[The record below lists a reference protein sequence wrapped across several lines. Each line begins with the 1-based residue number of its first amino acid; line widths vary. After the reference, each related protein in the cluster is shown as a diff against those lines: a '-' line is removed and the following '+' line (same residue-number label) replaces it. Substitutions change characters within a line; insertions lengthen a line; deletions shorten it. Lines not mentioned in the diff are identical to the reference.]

1 MNRDFAKQALLRGE
15 KVHLDA
21 WASNE
26 YVYMKGEE
34 VYDEN
39 GTIIPHFMRA
49 LGEAL
54 PEFGWTIFVG
64 KGNEEKPEKAKEA
77 PKSEP
82 IRFEDLLPALR
93 ENLIAARRRA
103 WDVDTFIFAQV
114 PAKVDKD
121 SIQSMR
127 SLPKVAKEVF
137 EEMFEEEGEGE
148 LSYNHQIVVTHKGMI
163 SNYTPSGNDF
173 WADDWLIISEGEVW
187 SSYKRDIPKAS

>member
-26 YVYMKGEE
+26 YVYLKDNV

-39 GTIIPHFMRA
+39 NTPIPQFI
-49 LGEAL
+49 GVIDTL

-64 KGNEEKPEKAKEA
+64 KGNEDKPKKAKET

-103 WDVDTFIFAQV
+103 WDTDTFIFAQV

-173 WADDWLIISEGEVW
+173 WADDWLIISEGGVW
-187 SSYKRDIPKAS
+187 SSYKRDIPKIS

>member
-26 YVYMKGEE
+26 YVYLKDNV

-39 GTIIPHFMRA
+39 NTPIPQFI
-49 LGEAL
+49 GVIDTL

-64 KGNEEKPEKAKEA
+64 KGNEEKPKKAKET

-103 WDVDTFIFAQV
+103 WDTDTFIFAQV

-173 WADDWLIISEGEVW
+173 WADDWLIISEGGVW
-187 SSYKRDIPKAS
+187 SSYKRDIPKVS

>member
-26 YVYMKGEE
+26 YVYLKDNV

-39 GTIIPHFMRA
+39 NTPIPQFI
-49 LGEAL
+49 GVIDTL

-64 KGNEEKPEKAKEA
+64 KGNEEKPKKAKET

-103 WDVDTFIFAQV
+103 WDTDTFIFAQV

-121 SIQSMR
+121 SIQGMR

-173 WADDWLIISEGEVW
+173 GQMTG
-187 SSYKRDIPKAS
+187 

>member
-1 MNRDFAKQALLRGE
+1 MNKDFAKQALLRGE
-15 KVHLDA
+15 KVHLDV

-26 YVYMKGEE
+26 YVYLKDNV

-39 GTIIPHFMRA
+39 NTVVPQFIGVMDT
-49 LGEAL
+49 L

-64 KGNEEKPEKAKEA
+64 EEKKET
-77 PKSEP
+77 PKCEP

-93 ENLIAARRRA
+93 EGLIAARRRA
-103 WDVDTFIFAQV
+103 WDINTFIFAQV

-121 SIQSMR
+121 SIQSMK

-148 LSYNHQIVVTHKGMI
+148 LSYNHQIVVTHKGMT

-173 WADDWLIISEGEVW
+173 WADDWLIVSEGYGW
-187 SSYKRDIPKAS
+187 SSYKRDIPKVS

>member
-26 YVYMKGEE
+26 YVYMKDNV

-39 GTIIPHFMRA
+39 NTPIPQFI
-49 LGEAL
+49 GVIDTL

-64 KGNEEKPEKAKEA
+64 KGNEEKQKKTKET

-103 WDVDTFIFAQV
+103 WDTDTFIFAQV
-114 PAKVDKD
+114 SAKVDKD

>member
-26 YVYMKGEE
+26 YVYLKDNV

-39 GTIIPHFMRA
+39 NTPIPEFIKVMDT
-49 LGEAL
+49 L

-64 KGNEEKPEKAKEA
+64 KGNEEKPKKEKEA

-103 WDVDTFIFAQV
+103 WDTDTFIFAQV

-173 WADDWLIISEGEVW
+173 WADDWLIISEGGVW
-187 SSYKRDIPKAS
+187 SSYKRDIPKVS

>member
-26 YVYMKGEE
+26 YVYLKDNV

-39 GTIIPHFMRA
+39 NTPIPEFIKVMDT
-49 LGEAL
+49 L

-64 KGNEEKPEKAKEA
+64 KGNEEKPKKTSET

-93 ENLIAARRRA
+93 ENLIAARRRE
-103 WDVDTFIFAQV
+103 WDTDTFIFAQV

-173 WADDWLIISEGEVW
+173 WADDWLIISEGGVW
-187 SSYKRDIPKAS
+187 SSYKRDIPKVS

>member
-26 YVYMKGEE
+26 YVYLKDNV

-39 GTIIPHFMRA
+39 NTPIPEFIKVIDT
-49 LGEAL
+49 L

-64 KGNEEKPEKAKEA
+64 KGNEEKPKKAKET

-103 WDVDTFIFAQV
+103 WDTDTFIFAQV

-173 WADDWLIISEGEVW
+173 WADDWLIISEGGVW
-187 SSYKRDIPKAS
+187 SSYKRDIPKIS

>member
-1 MNRDFAKQALLRGE
+1 MYLKDN
-15 KVHLDA
+15 V
-21 WASNE
+21 
-26 YVYMKGEE
+26 

-39 GTIIPHFMRA
+39 NTLIPEFIKVMDT
-49 LGEAL
+49 L

-64 KGNEEKPEKAKEA
+64 KGNEEKPKKEKEA

-103 WDVDTFIFAQV
+103 WDTDTFIFAQV

-173 WADDWLIISEGEVW
+173 WADDWLIISEGGVW
-187 SSYKRDIPKAS
+187 SSYKRDIPKIS

>member
-26 YVYMKGEE
+26 YVYLKDNV

-39 GTIIPHFMRA
+39 NTPIPQFI
-49 LGEAL
+49 GVIDTL

-64 KGNEEKPEKAKEA
+64 KGNEEKPKKAKET

-103 WDVDTFIFAQV
+103 WDTDTFIFAQV

-173 WADDWLIISEGEVW
+173 WADDWLIISEGGVW
-187 SSYKRDIPKAS
+187 SSYKRDIPKIS

>member
-26 YVYMKGEE
+26 YVYMKDNV

-39 GTIIPHFMRA
+39 NTPIPQFI
-49 LGEAL
+49 GVIDTL
-54 PEFGWTIFVG
+54 PEFGWTLFVE
-64 KGNEEKPEKAKEA
+64 KGNEEKPKKTKEA

-103 WDVDTFIFAQV
+103 WDTDTFIFAQV
-114 PAKVDKD
+114 SAKVDKD

-173 WADDWLIISEGEVW
+173 WADDWLIISEGGVW
-187 SSYKRDIPKAS
+187 SSYKRDIPKVS

>member
-1 MNRDFAKQALLRGE
+1 MDRDFAKQALLRGE
-15 KVHLDA
+15 KVHLDS
-21 WASNE
+21 WADNE
-26 YVYMKGEE
+26 YVYLKDNM

-39 GTIIPHFMRA
+39 NTPIPQFI
-49 LGEAL
+49 GVIDTL

-64 KGNEEKPEKAKEA
+64 KGNEEKPKKAKET

-103 WDVDTFIFAQV
+103 WDTDTFIFAQV

-173 WADDWLIISEGEVW
+173 WADDWLIISEGGVW
-187 SSYKRDIPKAS
+187 SSYKRDIPKIS

>member
-26 YVYMKGEE
+26 YVYLKDNV

-39 GTIIPHFMRA
+39 NTVVPQFIKVMDT
-49 LGEAL
+49 L

-64 KGNEEKPEKAKEA
+64 KGNEEKPKKTSEA

-103 WDVDTFIFAQV
+103 WDTDTFIFAQV

-173 WADDWLIISEGEVW
+173 WADDWLIISEGGVW
-187 SSYKRDIPKAS
+187 SSYKRDIPKVS

>member
-26 YVYMKGEE
+26 YVYLKDNV

-39 GTIIPHFMRA
+39 NTLIPEFIKVMDT
-49 LGEAL
+49 L

-64 KGNEEKPEKAKEA
+64 KGNEEKPKKTSET

-93 ENLIAARRRA
+93 ENLIAARRRE
-103 WDVDTFIFAQV
+103 WDTDTFIFAQV

-173 WADDWLIISEGEVW
+173 WADDWLIISEGGVW
-187 SSYKRDIPKAS
+187 SSYKRDIPKVS

>member
-1 MNRDFAKQALLRGE
+1 MDRDFAKQALLRGE
-15 KVHLDA
+15 KVHLDS
-21 WASNE
+21 WADNE
-26 YVYMKGEE
+26 YVYLKDNV
-34 VYDEN
+34 VYDEHN
-39 GTIIPHFMRA
+39 TPIPSFIGVMET
-49 LGEAL
+49 LS
-54 PEFGWTIFVG
+54 EFGWSIFAG
-64 KGNEEKPEKAKEA
+64 KEKKEKPKN
-77 PKSEP
+77 EP
-82 IRFEDLLPALR
+82 IRFENLLPALR
-93 ENLIAARRRA
+93 ENLVAARRRA

-173 WADDWLIISEGEVW
+173 WADDWLIISEGGVW
-187 SSYKRDIPKAS
+187 SSYKRDIPKVS

>member
-26 YVYMKGEE
+26 YVYLKDNV

-39 GTIIPHFMRA
+39 NTPIPQFI
-49 LGEAL
+49 GVIDTL

-64 KGNEEKPEKAKEA
+64 KENEEKPKKAKEA

-103 WDVDTFIFAQV
+103 WDTDTFIFAQV

-127 SLPKVAKEVF
+127 SLPKVVKEVF

-148 LSYNHQIVVTHKGMI
+148 LSYNYQIIVTHKGI
-163 SNYTPSGNDF
+163 NSYYTPSGNDF
-173 WADDWLIISEGEVW
+173 WADDWLILSEGGVW
-187 SSYKRDIPKAS
+187 SSYKRDIPKVS

>member
-114 PAKVDKD
+114 PAKVEKET
-121 SIQSMR
+121 IQGMI
-127 SLPKVAKEVF
+127 SLPPVVKAIF
-137 EEMFEEEGEGE
+137 EDDGTEE
-148 LSYNHQIVVTHKGMI
+148 LSYRHQIVMSYKGMV
-163 SNYTPSGNDF
+163 SYYTPSGDDL
-173 WADDWLIISEGEVW
+173 WADDWLVISEENAW
-187 SSYKRDIPKAS
+187 SPYLSDIPKV

>member
-1 MNRDFAKQALLRGE
+1 MNRDFAKRALFRGE

-26 YVYMKGEE
+26 YVYMKDNV

-39 GTIIPHFMRA
+39 NTPIPQFI
-49 LGEAL
+49 GVIDTL
-54 PEFGWTIFVG
+54 PEFGWTLFVE
-64 KGNEEKPEKAKEA
+64 KGNEEKPKKTKEA

-103 WDVDTFIFAQV
+103 WDTDTFIFAQV

-173 WADDWLIISEGEVW
+173 WADDWLIVSEGYGW
-187 SSYKRDIPKAS
+187 SSYKRDIPKVS